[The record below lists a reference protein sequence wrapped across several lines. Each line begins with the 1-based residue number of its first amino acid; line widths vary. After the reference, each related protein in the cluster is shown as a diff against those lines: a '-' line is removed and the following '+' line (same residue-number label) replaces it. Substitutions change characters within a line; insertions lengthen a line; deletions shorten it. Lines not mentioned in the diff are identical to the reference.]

1 MNCPAPPRPCAPR
14 PVLWGALGLISAVLV
29 TGAPLRAQGLP
40 SARSPVKIPEPAVR
54 ISLGVPLSRV
64 IISATGAFQ
73 VLDRMSH
80 APVAREPFQGEEIV
94 LVTDRP
100 PGKEIETV
108 FRVQVASLQDR
119 QKADRLRTRL
129 NSRLREPVDVQ
140 PFPDR
145 RTYRVRVG
153 EKSTRPEASALAERV
168 RRQAGDLVDE
178 VWIINE
184 PLPTDGSETLRLVDE
199 KYVDTLL
206 DPTGVWIVP
215 AASSGRVIVE
225 GKEYRGILEVFLG
238 RAGQLTVVNH
248 VPLEEYLRGVVPNEL
263 GPGQYPAMEALKAQA
278 IAARTYLVRN
288 LGQFGNDGYD
298 ICDSQR
304 CQVYKG
310 YLSEHSMTDDAIR
323 QTRGEVLA
331 YEGAPINAM
340 YTAVCGG
347 HTEDGA
353 LVFPEEKA
361 PYLRGVA
368 CYPEL
373 EDARNGVWVLSTRRR
388 AAGGSDPASAEAYRA
403 AALHVLGMLPEEASD
418 PSWSGTAAGTRE
430 IRSWTFRALRLIGKR
445 PGRHDFKTEPI
456 VTRADLAR
464 YWMQVFSWRERVD
477 RLLSEQDVQG
487 LLAYD
492 DTEQI
497 PQADRPAVAYLMREG
512 WYRPRGDGRLWPQ
525 AVPTRGEVVSS
536 LYEILDRYDSLGLD
550 SARVLGRRGRSLD
563 VRVNHQKE
571 RRSLARAPYFFRRAN
586 GQILPAAELSLRVG
600 DRINIHSGRNGI
612 DLLVLEDPLWGVSDD
627 RFHPDFLWEARL
639 ERTEAER
646 RVRKRVPNIGRL
658 IDLLPLE
665 YGASQ
670 RVARLKVV
678 GSRSST
684 ILTGFRIRM
693 ALGLKE
699 DLFVMDR
706 QYDKDGNVSVF
717 VFSGKGWGHG
727 VGMCQVGA
735 YGMALRGKTYRE
747 ILAHYYSG
755 AQVTSAYAGRI

>member
-1 MNCPAPPRPCAPR
+1 MNRLTPPRPLAPR
-14 PVLWGALGLISAVLV
+14 SVLWAALGLISAALV
-29 TGAPLRAQGLP
+29 SGAPPHAQALP
-40 SARSPVKIPEPAVR
+40 SAQPPVKVPEPAVR

-64 IISATGAFQ
+64 IVSATGAFR

-80 APVAREPFQGEEIV
+80 DPVAKETFQGEEII
-94 LVTDRP
+94 LVTDRL
-100 PGKEIETV
+100 PGKEIKTV
-108 FRVQVASLQDR
+108 FRVQVASLQDP

-168 RRQAGDLVDE
+168 RREAGDLVDE

-199 KYVDTLL
+199 EYVDTLL
-206 DPTGVWIVP
+206 EPTGVWIVP
-215 AASSGRVIVE
+215 AASSGRIVVE
-225 GKEYRGILEVFLG
+225 GREYRGLVEVFLG

-248 VPLEEYLRGVVPNEL
+248 LPLEEYLRGVVPNEL
-263 GPGQYPAMEALKAQA
+263 GPSQYPAMEALKAQA
-278 IAARTYLVRN
+278 IAARTYVIRN

-310 YLSEHSMTDDAIR
+310 YLSEHSMTDKAIR
-323 QTRGEVLA
+323 RTRGEVIT
-331 YEGAPINAM
+331 YEGTPINAM

-347 HTEDGA
+347 HTEDGT
-353 LVFPEEKA
+353 LVFPEEKG

-373 EDARNGVWVLSTRRR
+373 EDARNGVWALSTRRL
-388 AAGGSDPASAEAYRA
+388 AAGGSDPASGQAYRA
-403 AALHVLGMLPEEASD
+403 AVLHVLGMLPEEAPD
-418 PSWSGTAAGTRE
+418 PLWLGTAAGTRE

-445 PGRHDFKTEPI
+445 PGRHDFKTAPI
-456 VTRADLAR
+456 ATRAELAR
-464 YWMQVFSWRERVD
+464 YWVQVLSWQERVD
-477 RLLSEQDVQG
+477 RLLSEQDVHG

-492 DTEQI
+492 DAEQI
-497 PQADRPAVAYLMREG
+497 PPAERPAVAYLMREG

-525 AVPTRGEVVSS
+525 AVPTRGEVMSS

-550 SARVLGRRGRSLD
+550 SARVLGRRGRSLEL
-563 VRVNHQKE
+563 RVNRENE
-571 RRSLARAPYFFRRAN
+571 RRNLTRAPYFFRRTDS
-586 GQILPAAELSLRVG
+586 QILPAAELSLRVG
-600 DRINIHSGRNGI
+600 DRVRIHSGRNGI
-612 DLLVLEDPLWGVSDD
+612 DMLVLEDPLWGVSDG
-627 RFHPDFLWEARL
+627 RFHPDLLWETRL

-678 GSRSST
+678 GSRSSA
-684 ILTGFRIRM
+684 ILVGFRIRM

-755 AQVTSAYAGRI
+755 AEVTAAYAGRM